1 MLEGRPGQF
10 GYNGASNKSDN
21 PKVDEGFAVGGVYPC
36 DKGRMSP
43 LWNNAESN
51 KSKLGEFAVG
61 GVYPSGI
68 GRMGPLFSNNGAGPE
83 VSRVEKTSYGW
94 LSNGLGKGS
103 DVASNGLGGGSDVSL
118 VVMKSIGV
126 KVVRVVS
133 SKDLQAGL
141 DSEGPGLGVPFPAAS
156 AEQNNQWSCITSCE
170 LSTHERHA
178 LRILHM
184 AS

>member
-1 MLEGRPGQF
+1 MTDWLEGRPGQF

-43 LWNNAESN
+43 LWNKAESN
-51 KSKLGEFAVG
+51 KSKLGEFAAG

-94 LSNGLGKGS
+94 SSNGLGRGS
-103 DVASNGLGGGSDVSL
+103 NVTVASDGVGGGSDVSF
-118 VVMKSIGV
+118 VVMKLIGV
-126 KVVRVVS
+126 KEVIVVS
-133 SKDLQAGL
+133 SKD
-141 DSEGPGLGVPFPAAS
+141 
-156 AEQNNQWSCITSCE
+156 
-170 LSTHERHA
+170 
-178 LRILHM
+178 
-184 AS
+184 